1 MNAVIS
7 LRFRPRPVPPYVME
21 SLKVGLCWRATARG
35 SRIGA
40 NLPKLGFDRPV
51 FWRFT
56 QVALM
61 AACNVCRPGFGG
73 NRVDER
79 RDDQAQQAP
88 NAGFSAAARRGES
101 PRWSAMSGSANSAS
115 KRLQTMCAFALL

>member
-21 SLKVGLCWRATARG
+21 SLNVGLCRRATARG
-35 SRIGA
+35 ALIGA

-51 FWRFT
+51 FWVVHAGDVDGGV
-56 QVALM
+56 QCLQAGVW
-61 AACNVCRPGFGG
+61 G

-88 NAGFSAAARRGES
+88 NAGFYAAARGES
-101 PRWSAMSGSANSAS
+101 HRD
-115 KRLQTMCAFALL
+115 